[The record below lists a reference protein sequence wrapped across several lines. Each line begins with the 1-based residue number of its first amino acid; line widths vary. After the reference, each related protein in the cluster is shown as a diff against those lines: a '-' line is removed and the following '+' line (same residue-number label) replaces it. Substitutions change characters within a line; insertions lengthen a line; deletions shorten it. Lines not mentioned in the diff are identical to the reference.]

1 MPVNRHSINTY
12 GSVKRMS
19 EGQEHVPLEDEE
31 ARDDFQRE
39 VLEYIRATRNEF
51 QMVNEQ
57 ISKLTDELKDVKK
70 STLETTQESMK
81 VKKDDDEEDSDDEN
95 NGSDE

>member
-1 MPVNRHSINTY
+1 
-12 GSVKRMS
+12 MS

-39 VLEYIRATRNEF
+39 VLEHIRATRNEF

-81 VKKDDDEEDSDDEN
+81 VKKENDEEEILSQGFSSYSFTPFEIR
-95 NGSDE
+95 